1 MIGIGMKEGKDDS
14 PQVLRMD
21 QQDHGARGR
30 ENVEIQDLT
39 PEDTRLRIAH
49 RGYAAMDTT
58 TVLLLSLAALILLSL
73 AYLAYIT
80 RKPIE

>member
-39 PEDTRLRIAH
+39 PKAVIH
-49 RGYAAMDTT
+49 REG
-58 TVLLLSLAALILLSL
+58 
-73 AYLAYIT
+73 
-80 RKPIE
+80 